1 MNNYDFAASVSA
13 KPFRLITKRELA
25 ERLNISVRTL
35 YRMVERKEI
44 KQPMRTPK
52 GYIRGWQEQ
61 DLSNLFLKA

>member
-1 MNNYDFAASVSA
+1 M
-13 KPFRLITKRELA
+13 TKKELA